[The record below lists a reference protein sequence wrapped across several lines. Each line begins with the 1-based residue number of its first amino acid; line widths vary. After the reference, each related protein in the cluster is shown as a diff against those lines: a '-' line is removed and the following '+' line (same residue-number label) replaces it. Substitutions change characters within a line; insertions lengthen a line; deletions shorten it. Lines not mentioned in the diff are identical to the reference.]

1 MFKNI
6 KSVYIIGI
14 GGISMSAIALL
25 LQERGIIV
33 KGSDAVISSMTK
45 KLQEKGIEIIEG
57 SAPDFV
63 MSCDAVLATAAAA
76 ETHPDI
82 ILARMLN
89 KKIFS
94 RAEVLGFLCKNKK
107 TISVAGTHGKTTTTG
122 MIATIMLKAGLDP
135 TIHIGGILNEINS
148 NLHVGKGEYFLTE
161 ACEYKDSFLYLK
173 SDISVILNVEA
184 DHMDYF
190 KNIDNLN
197 NSFKKFAKN
206 TKKEGVCVVC
216 DSFSGK
222 MASNSV
228 KMATFGKSSSAM
240 LKAGE
245 IAMWKEGRYSYNLY
259 LNDEYVAKIYL
270 SAFGQHNIQN
280 SLAAVW
286 VGILLGIDIQTI
298 AAALKEYK
306 GVSRRM
312 EQVCDWP
319 LIIHD
324 YAHHPTEIEA
334 TIKACKEIKSKV
346 VAIFQPHTYTRTR
359 DLYNDFL
366 SCFGGA
372 EEVWLLP
379 IYPAREKPIKNITSE
394 NLSKDLDKM
403 GIKSRYFSSFEECAK
418 AIIQRGEES
427 FYAILGAGDIEKLA
441 IMMKNN

>member
-14 GGISMSAIALL
+14 GGISMSALALL

-33 KGSDAVISSMTK
+33 KGSDAVVSSMTK

-63 MSCDAVLATAAAA
+63 RSCEAVLATAAAA

-94 RAEVLGFLCKNKK
+94 RAEVLGFLCKNKR

-228 KMATFGKSSSAM
+228 KLATFGKSSSAM

-259 LNDEYVAKIYL
+259 LNDKYVAKIYL

-286 VGILLGIDIQTI
+286 V
-298 AAALKEYK
+298 
-306 GVSRRM
+306 
-312 EQVCDWP
+312 
-319 LIIHD
+319 
-324 YAHHPTEIEA
+324 
-334 TIKACKEIKSKV
+334 
-346 VAIFQPHTYTRTR
+346 
-359 DLYNDFL
+359 
-366 SCFGGA
+366 
-372 EEVWLLP
+372 
-379 IYPAREKPIKNITSE
+379 
-394 NLSKDLDKM
+394 
-403 GIKSRYFSSFEECAK
+403 
-418 AIIQRGEES
+418 
-427 FYAILGAGDIEKLA
+427 
-441 IMMKNN
+441 